1 MEPFKTFSA
10 VAAPLDMLN
19 VDTDQVIPARFLS
32 RPLDERYGTYLFHD
46 LRFDAD
52 GNEKPDFVMNRE
64 GFRGAQVLVADRN
77 FGCGSSRENAVT
89 ALAAAGFRAVV
100 APSFGD
106 IFYSNSLKNGFLP
119 IRLADETCRR
129 LREMLH
135 EGPGGEVTVDL
146 ESQTVT
152 APDQSTWSFEID
164 PFQKNKVLQGL
175 DDIDFTMRY
184 LSEIEAFEKDYDARM
199 TWVTTRPG

>member
-89 ALAAAGFRAVV
+89 ALAAGRLQGGHRAVLRRHLLQQL
-100 APSFGD
+100 AEER
-106 IFYSNSLKNGFLP
+106 LP
-119 IRLADETCRR
+119 ADPPGRR
-129 LREMLH
+129 
-135 EGPGGEVTVDL
+135 DL
-146 ESQTVT
+146 P
-152 APDQSTWSFEID
+152 AAA
-164 PFQKNKVLQGL
+164 
-175 DDIDFTMRY
+175 R
-184 LSEIEAFEKDYDARM
+184 DAA
-199 TWVTTRPG
+199 